1 MNVNNILYKYK
12 MLILYFTQANIYL
25 NFILRGLLS
34 AERICY
40 ICSIICTNIFF
51 SSTFS
56 LFVTLCLIIFN
67 ISFYRS

>member
-1 MNVNNILYKYK
+1 MVCDKVDFFNP
-12 MLILYFTQANIYL
+12 QANIYL

-51 SSTFS
+51 FSSTFS